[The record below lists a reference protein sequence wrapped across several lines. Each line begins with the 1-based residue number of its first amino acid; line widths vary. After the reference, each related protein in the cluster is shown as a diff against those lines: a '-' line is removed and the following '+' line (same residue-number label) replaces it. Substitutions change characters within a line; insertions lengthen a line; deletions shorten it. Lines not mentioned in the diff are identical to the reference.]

1 MGDGLNLEA
10 AAALLESSAD
20 YRVLRRLVPRE
31 PTGTL
36 PPDENVKTGVFLD
49 VETTGLDPDRDEII
63 ELGMVRFSFSLEGE
77 VLATDPPFS
86 RLRQPSK
93 PIPAEI
99 TRLTGITD
107 EMVAGKAIDAAEVE
121 SFVEPAVIVIA
132 HNAGFD
138 RRFVEPA
145 FPIFAKK
152 AWGCSISDVPWREE
166 GFEGSR
172 LAYLA
177 MRHGFFFDGHRATDD
192 CHAALE
198 ILARDLPVSGEPAL
212 KRLLDNA
219 RKPTLRLWAIGS
231 PFETKDILKARGY
244 RWNAGENGNPKSW
257 YIDLSE
263 DATDDELAFLKEKVF
278 NRDPDPRI
286 DRITAF
292 DRYSDR
298 G

>member
-1 MGDGLNLEA
+1 
-10 AAALLESSAD
+10 
-20 YRVLRRLVPRE
+20 
-31 PTGTL
+31 
-36 PPDENVKTGVFLD
+36 
-49 VETTGLDPDRDEII
+49 
-63 ELGMVRFSFSLEGE
+63 
-77 VLATDPPFS
+77 
-86 RLRQPSK
+86 
-93 PIPAEI
+93 
-99 TRLTGITD
+99 
-107 EMVAGKAIDAAEVE
+107 MVAGKAIDAVEVE
-121 SFVEPAVIVIA
+121 NFVEPAVIVIA

-138 RRFVEPA
+138 RRFVERA
-145 FPIFAKK
+145 FPIFVVK

-177 MRHGFFFDGHRATDD
+177 MRHGFFFDGHRAADD

-219 RKPTLRLWAIGS
+219 RTPTLRLWAIGS
-231 PFETKDILKARGY
+231 PFEIKDILKARGY
-244 RWNAGENGNPKSW
+244 RWNAGENENPKSW

-263 DATDDELAFLKEKVF
+263 DSLEVELAFLKEQVF
-278 NRDPDPRI
+278 HRDPDPRI

>member
-1 MGDGLNLEA
+1 MKGGLELEA
-10 AAALLESSAD
+10 AVALLESSAD

-31 PTGTL
+31 PTGTQ
-36 PPDENVKTGVFLD
+36 PSDENIKAGVFLD
-49 VETTGLDPDRDEII
+49 VETTGLDPERDEII
-63 ELGMVRFSFSLEGE
+63 ELGMVRFSFSPEGE
-77 VLATDPPFS
+77 VLGTDPPFS

-93 PIPAEI
+93 PIPVEI

-107 EMVAGKAIDAAEVE
+107 EMVAGKVIDPAEVE
-121 SFVEPAVIVIA
+121 NFIEPAVIVIA
-132 HNAGFD
+132 HNARFD
-138 RRFVEPA
+138 RRFVERA
-145 FPIFAKK
+145 FPIFATK
-152 AWGCSISDVPWREE
+152 AWGCSVSDVPWREE

-192 CHAALE
+192 CHAAME
-198 ILARDLPVSGEPAL
+198 ILARALPVSGELAL
-212 KRLLDNA
+212 KRLLDMA
-219 RKPTLRLWAIGS
+219 RRPTFRLWAIGS
-231 PFETKDILKARGY
+231 PFETKDVLKSRGY

-263 DATDDELAFLKEKVF
+263 DGMEDELAFLKDKVF
-278 NRDPDPRI
+278 NRDPNPRI

>member
-1 MGDGLNLEA
+1 MEDRPELAA
-10 AAALLESSAD
+10 AAALLEGSED
-20 YRVLRRLVPRE
+20 YRILRRLVPRE

-36 PPDENVKTGVFLD
+36 PPDERIKTGLFLD

-63 ELGMVRFSFSLEGE
+63 ELAMVRFSFSTEGE

-107 EMVAGKAIDAAEVE
+107 EMVAGKVIDAVEVE
-121 SFVEPAVIVIA
+121 NFVEPAVIVIA

-138 RRFVEPA
+138 RRFVERA
-145 FPIFAKK
+145 FPIFVVK

-219 RKPTLRLWAIGS
+219 RKPTLRLWAVGS

-263 DATDDELAFLKEKVF
+263 DGLEAEQAFLKDEVF
-278 NRDPDPRI
+278 HRDPDPRI

-292 DRYSDR
+292 DRYSNR

>member
-10 AAALLESSAD
+10 AVALLESSAD

-31 PTGTL
+31 PTGTQ
-36 PPDENVKTGVFLD
+36 PSDENIKAGVFLD
-49 VETTGLDPDRDEII
+49 VETTGLDPERDEII
-63 ELGMVRFSFSLEGE
+63 ELGMVRFSFSPEGE

-107 EMVAGKAIDAAEVE
+107 EMVVGKAIDAAEVE
-121 SFVEPAVIVIA
+121 NFVEPAVIVIA

-138 RRFVEPA
+138 RRFVERA

-198 ILARDLPVSGEPAL
+198 ILARELPVSGELAL

-219 RKPTLRLWAIGS
+219 RKPTFRLWAIGS

-257 YIDLSE
+257 YIVLTE
-263 DATDDELAFLKEKVF
+263 NAVEAELAFLREKVF
-278 NRDPDPRI
+278 NREFAPRI

-292 DRYSDR
+292 ERYSER
-298 G
+298 A

>member
-1 MGDGLNLEA
+1 MKGGPELEA
-10 AAALLESSAD
+10 AAALLESSLD
-20 YRVLRRLVPRE
+20 YRVLRRLMPRE

-36 PPDENVKTGVFLD
+36 PSDENVKTGMVLD

-77 VLATDPPFS
+77 ILATDPPFS

-138 RRFVEPA
+138 RRFVERA
-145 FPIFAKK
+145 FPIFARK

-177 MRHGFFFDGHRATDD
+177 MRHGFFFDGHIAGHGTGAMLPQYLQPDGYEAFIGNLFSGSAHPPD
-192 CHAALE
+192 ESFWFVGL
-198 ILARDLPVSGEPAL
+198 DLDQIRRFAG
-212 KRLLDNA
+212 
-219 RKPTLRLWAIGS
+219 GS
-231 PFETKDILKARGY
+231 HNQSHDIRTTIESQRPG
-244 RWNAGENGNPKSW
+244 
-257 YIDLSE
+257 
-263 DATDDELAFLKEKVF
+263 ELAKAKMYYGHDGLLIAPISMVGPVG
-278 NRDPDPRI
+278 D
-286 DRITAF
+286 
-292 DRYSDR
+292 
-298 G
+298 

>member
-1 MGDGLNLEA
+1 MEDRLELEV
-10 AAALLESSAD
+10 AAALLDGSAD
-20 YRVLRRLVPRE
+20 YRVLRRLVPRA

-36 PPDENVKTGVFLD
+36 PSGDQVKTGLYLD
-49 VETTGLDPDRDEII
+49 VETTGLYPERDEII
-63 ELGMVRFSFSLEGE
+63 ELGMVRFSFSAEGE
-77 VLATDPPFS
+77 ILATDPPFS
-86 RLRQPSK
+86 RLNQPSK

-107 EMVAGKAIDAAEVE
+107 AMVAGQAIDAAEVE
-121 SFVEPAVIVIA
+121 GFVEPAVIVIA

-138 RRFVEPA
+138 RRFVERA
-145 FPIFAKK
+145 FPIFAGK

-172 LAYLA
+172 LGYLA

-192 CHAALE
+192 CHAVLE
-198 ILARDLPVSGEPAL
+198 ILARDLPASGEPAL

-231 PFETKDILKARGY
+231 PFETKEILKARGY

-257 YIDLSE
+257 YIDLPE
-263 DATDDELAFLKEKVF
+263 DGMEDELAFLKNEVF
-278 NRDPDPRI
+278 HRDANPRI
-286 DRITAF
+286 DKINAF